1 MTKVERALTLGATI
15 NDFTAAQVTQWGF
28 DKNDRLVSHKDD
40 GPNESTWAYD
50 ALDRPTTMTY
60 PDSSTVAY
68 EYDLNGNVVETT
80 DPSGTE
86 VDDTFDAAN
95 RNTSRSVTLATGF
108 LGTTSETR
116 TFDGA
121 GRMLTNEDN
130 DYKLEF
136 AYAVIGLRSYPYTE
150 TQSYVGMTAYA
161 KTVTKTY
168 DAAGN
173 RATEAYPSGS
183 GLSLAYTW
191 NDIDNLS
198 SISDGTNTI
207 ASDAWI
213 GVRRKT
219 ETFQSGAK
227 RTNLYTGFREEIESV
242 RHETSAPATIL
253 RLDYGYNA
261 VHDRTYERFGASG
274 SPGDAFEYDKLRRLT
289 VAWMGSTTPT
299 SPSGN
304 PYTTKIQYNHDDDGN
319 RTSVVTT
326 PYGQSAQTSSYS
338 TNSLNE
344 YTSIGRTSQSSD
356 ANGNLTDNGTCLFL
370 YDYKNHIVQVKLK
383 SSGSVIASYR
393 YDALGRRV
401 EKNVGT
407 YRKL

>member
-1 MTKVERALTLGATI
+1 MDGIGREPEAGGHVREMAIRERRGAPRTECWPGGDNENVI
-15 NDFTAAQVTQWGF
+15 CGELDVLHVRRRGEPDGVDDHGEGRGLEHRPRLRGDLRCAQPPAHLRR
-28 DKNDRLVSHKDD
+28 DRPDELLEPADD
-40 GPNESTWAYD
+40 PVLPRLAVKPRLRGQRDGEPD
-50 ALDRPTTMTY
+50 ALDVRRARPHDEGRAGAHARRDDQRLHGGAGHAVGLRQER
-60 PDSSTVAY
+60 PARLPQGRRPEREHVGLRRARPPHHY

-227 RTNLYTGFREEIESV
+227 RTNLYTGFR
-242 RHETSAPATIL
+242 
-253 RLDYGYNA
+253 
-261 VHDRTYERFGASG
+261 
-274 SPGDAFEYDKLRRLT
+274 RRSS
-289 VAWMGSTTPT
+289 GSTTA
-299 SPSGN
+299 
-304 PYTTKIQYNHDDDGN
+304 TT
-319 RTSVVTT
+319 RCTT
-326 PYGQSAQTSSYS
+326 
-338 TNSLNE
+338 
-344 YTSIGRTSQSSD
+344 GRTRGSGPPGPPETPSS
-356 ANGNLTDNGTCLFL
+356 TT
-370 YDYKNHIVQVKLK
+370 
-383 SSGSVIASYR
+383 S
-393 YDALGRRV
+393 
-401 EKNVGT
+401 
-407 YRKL
+407 